1 MSGAGRT
8 LTGMPDRRIGPWSA
22 SGVIGWCTG
31 VATIGGAF
39 AGFIASRANGSPWRQ
54 PVFDLLAVI
63 AAVAFL
69 LLVVVGVVGLV
80 TWVRPAFRRPARL
93 ITGRWQITADGMQAR
108 APALAMEI
116 ALPGTTYMKQPGDR
130 PPWVRLVVLIG
141 CGQVGEDPDWPAIRA
156 AFAAFLQK
164 PAVAELLADL
174 TDAGQNAAWA
184 RQATST
190 SSIIDMVLG
199 DGVAS
204 ARLELPDGIRRHGR
218 VEGYALLILH
228 VEPRG
233 ADGQTPPPASPSS
246 WQRRF
251 ERAVQIPGEFAALL
265 TGELGLATSGEPAAQ
280 AGIRLDA
287 PRDLTEL
294 VDNTGLAALPGAQRL
309 SQFMIYLTASPD
321 GASAVSV
328 AGKMTRQMLE
338 EALKADL
345 GTHISLQGQHAS

>member
-1 MSGAGRT
+1 V
-8 LTGMPDRRIGPWSA
+8 PVRRIGPWSV

-39 AGFIASRANGSPWRQ
+39 AGFIASQTKGSPWHQ
-54 PVFDLLAVI
+54 PVFDVLAAI
-63 AAVAFL
+63 AAIAFL
-69 LLVVVGVVGLV
+69 LLITVGAVALV
-80 TWVRPAFRRPARL
+80 TWVSPALRRPVRL
-93 ITGRWQITADGMQAR
+93 ITSRWQVTTDGGQAC

-130 PPWVRLVVLIG
+130 PPWVRLVVQIG

-156 AFAAFLQK
+156 AFTAFLHG
-164 PAVAELLADL
+164 PAVAELLAEL
-174 TDAGQNAAWA
+174 THVGANMVWA

-218 VEGYALLILH
+218 VEGYALLIIH

-233 ADGQTPPPASPSS
+233 ADGQAAAPASPSS
-246 WQRRF
+246 WRQRF
-251 ERAVQIPGEFAALL
+251 ERAMQLPGAFAALL
-265 TGELGLATSGEPAAQ
+265 SDELRLATSGEPPAQ
-280 AGIRLDA
+280 AGIRLEA
-287 PRDLTEL
+287 PSDLTAL
-294 VDNTGLAALPGAQRL
+294 VDITGLATLPSAHLLG
-309 SQFMIYLTASPD
+309 QFMAYLAASPD

-328 AGKMTRQMLE
+328 ADKMTRQMLE
-338 EALKADL
+338 EALKVDI
-345 GTHISLQGQHAS
+345 GTGINLQEQHAG

>member
-1 MSGAGRT
+1 
-8 LTGMPDRRIGPWSA
+8 MPDRRIGPWST

-39 AGFIASRANGSPWRQ
+39 AGFIASQTKGSPWHQ
-54 PVFDLLAVI
+54 PVFDGLAAI
-63 AAVAFL
+63 AAIAFL
-69 LLVVVGVVGLV
+69 LLITVGAVALV
-80 TWVRPAFRRPARL
+80 AWVSPAFRRPARL
-93 ITGRWQITADGMQAR
+93 ITSRWQVSTDGVQAR

-130 PPWVRLVVLIG
+130 PPWVRVVVQIG

-156 AFAAFLQK
+156 AFTAFLDK
-164 PAVAELLADL
+164 SAITRLLADL
-174 TDAGQNAAWA
+174 THAGQDAAWA

-199 DGVAS
+199 DGMAS

-218 VEGYALLILH
+218 AEGYALLILH

-233 ADGQTPPPASPSS
+233 TDGEPALPASPSS
-246 WQRRF
+246 WRQRF
-251 ERAVQIPGEFAALL
+251 ERAVQLPGALAALL
-265 TGELGLATSGEPAAQ
+265 SGELGLATSGKPPAQ
-280 AGIRLDA
+280 AGIRLEA

-294 VDNTGLAALPGAQRL
+294 VDIAGLATLPGAQRL
-309 SQFMIYLTASPD
+309 SHFMVYLAASPN

-328 AGKMTRQMLE
+328 ADKMTRQMLE
-338 EALKADL
+338 EALKVDL
-345 GTHISLQGQHAS
+345 ATGISLRDQHVS

>member
-1 MSGAGRT
+1 
-8 LTGMPDRRIGPWSA
+8 MPDRRIGPWST

-39 AGFIASRANGSPWRQ
+39 AGFIASQTKGSPWHQ
-54 PVFDLLAVI
+54 PVFDVLAAI
-63 AAVAFL
+63 AAIAFL
-69 LLVVVGVVGLV
+69 LLITVGAVAVVGWLS
-80 TWVRPAFRRPARL
+80 PAFRGPARL
-93 ITGRWQITADGMQAR
+93 ITSRWQVTTDGVQAR

-130 PPWVRLVVLIG
+130 PPWVRLVVQIG

-156 AFAAFLQK
+156 AFTAYLDK

-174 TDAGQNAAWA
+174 THAGQDAAWA

-233 ADGQTPPPASPSS
+233 AGGQPAPPASPSS
-246 WQRRF
+246 WRQRF
-251 ERAVQIPGEFAALL
+251 EHAVQLVGAFAALL
-265 TGELGLATSGEPAAQ
+265 SGEFGLATSGEPPAQ
-280 AGIRLDA
+280 AGIRLEA

-294 VDNTGLAALPGAQRL
+294 VDIAGLATLPGAQRL
-309 SQFMIYLTASPD
+309 SQFMVYLAASPD

-328 AGKMTRQMLE
+328 ADKMTRQMLE
-338 EALKADL
+338 EALKVDL
-345 GTHISLQGQHAS
+345 ATGISLQGQHVG